1 MDYKDTLN
9 LPKTKFPMK
18 ANLPNREPEI
28 MKFWDSINLYQSLRK
43 ENQNKPK
50 YILHDGPPYANGDI
64 HIGHAVNKILKDI
77 VIKSKT
83 ASGYDCPFVPGWD
96 CHGLPIELMVE
107 KKFGKS
113 KFRENKNAFRKACR
127 EYAHKQVEKQ
137 KKDFIRLGISADWD
151 NSYLSMD
158 KDFEASIIESLGDIL
173 ANDHIYFG
181 SKPVH
186 WCIESESALAEAE
199 VEYKDVESDA
209 VYVLFKLVKNNLKI
223 NTKKDIYLMIWT
235 TTPWTLPANRAV
247 AVNIDVQY
255 VLVEDKDRVYVLAE
269 DLLESLNSVM
279 NTSLQSVDSVNG
291 KDLIGL
297 SVNHPFYNFDVP
309 IIFADHVTTES
320 GSGIVHIA
328 PGHGQEDY
336 KAGIENDL
344 EIFNPVNDKGCFD
357 DGLEFFGGLN
367 VRDANSSI
375 ISKLKENNCLLHQH
389 KYHHSYPHCWRF
401 KTPLIFRAT
410 PQWFVSMDNNNLRE
424 KILSSINDVEW
435 IPGWGEDRIRNM
447 MDNRPDWCIS
457 RQRFWGVPIPF
468 FVNKK
473 TNELHPNTPNILK
486 VVSEIVRKD
495 NIESWFEYDKSS
507 LIENSDDYEIVT
519 DTLDVWF
526 DSGVTHQAVVKN
538 RNLGD
543 ISDLYLEGS
552 DQHRGWFQSSL
563 ITSLAI
569 NGKVPYKKVLT
580 HGFVVDGEGQKM
592 SKSLGNVISPQDIIK
607 EKGSDILRL
616 WIANTD
622 YTKEMTISDEILTRT
637 SESYRRIRNTIK
649 FLLSN
654 INDYTSDGQIQTED
668 MPLVD
673 KWILNETQ
681 NLQDRVTRYYE
692 EFKFHQITQDIQ
704 NFCTIYLGGYYLDII
719 KDRLYTV
726 KTDSMSRRSCQE
738 TCKRIL
744 KILNK
749 IISPI
754 LSFTAEEVFNYYKIK
769 DEESVFYTEWP
780 EHTCNL
786 SDKEQEIGNV
796 LFQLRQTVSKELDDA
811 RNANKIGSSLD
822 ANIILKLNHKK
833 FNLLKDYEDELKFI
847 FISSS
852 CDIVDNGNDNDE
864 ITINSSPHKKCT
876 RCWHKHES
884 VGTIEGHPEICERCF
899 SNIEGDGETRKL
911 A

>member
-18 ANLPNREPEI
+18 ANLPNKEPEI

-173 ANDHIYFG
+173 ANNHIYFG

-435 IPGWGEDRIRNM
+435 IPGW
-447 MDNRPDWCIS
+447 
-457 RQRFWGVPIPF
+457 
-468 FVNKK
+468 
-473 TNELHPNTPNILK
+473 L
-486 VVSEIVRKD
+486 
-495 NIESWFEYDKSS
+495 S
-507 LIENSDDYEIVT
+507 LIHI
-519 DTLDVWF
+519 
-526 DSGVTHQAVVKN
+526 
-538 RNLGD
+538 
-543 ISDLYLEGS
+543 
-552 DQHRGWFQSSL
+552 
-563 ITSLAI
+563 
-569 NGKVPYKKVLT
+569 
-580 HGFVVDGEGQKM
+580 
-592 SKSLGNVISPQDIIK
+592 
-607 EKGSDILRL
+607 
-616 WIANTD
+616 
-622 YTKEMTISDEILTRT
+622 
-637 SESYRRIRNTIK
+637 
-649 FLLSN
+649 
-654 INDYTSDGQIQTED
+654 
-668 MPLVD
+668 
-673 KWILNETQ
+673 
-681 NLQDRVTRYYE
+681 
-692 EFKFHQITQDIQ
+692 
-704 NFCTIYLGGYYLDII
+704 
-719 KDRLYTV
+719 
-726 KTDSMSRRSCQE
+726 
-738 TCKRIL
+738 
-744 KILNK
+744 
-749 IISPI
+749 
-754 LSFTAEEVFNYYKIK
+754 
-769 DEESVFYTEWP
+769 
-780 EHTCNL
+780 
-786 SDKEQEIGNV
+786 
-796 LFQLRQTVSKELDDA
+796 
-811 RNANKIGSSLD
+811 
-822 ANIILKLNHKK
+822 
-833 FNLLKDYEDELKFI
+833 
-847 FISSS
+847 
-852 CDIVDNGNDNDE
+852 
-864 ITINSSPHKKCT
+864 
-876 RCWHKHES
+876 
-884 VGTIEGHPEICERCF
+884 
-899 SNIEGDGETRKL
+899 
-911 A
+911 